1 MLDLPQQE
9 NSNRENPMKSFKIEY
24 VDGVLTVL
32 ETDGQSRMNE
42 AVHGIHFEHVQGG
55 RPLLK
60 LTIAHDIAPAP
71 AAGSA
76 QEPLV
81 GELVTAQE
89 SMNVDNMSFVVPA
102 GTGDAVLRYGCYLD
116 RNGQMV
122 LTILSRFDAFAAR
135 NNNVIRGSST

>member
-42 AVHGIHFEHVQGG
+42 AVHGIHFEHVRGG

-71 AAGSA
+71 AAESA

-81 GELVTAQE
+81 GELVQE
-89 SMNVDNMSFVVPA
+89 QQSPLP
-102 GTGDAVLRYGCYLD
+102 GGR
-116 RNGQMV
+116 R
-122 LTILSRFDAFAAR
+122 SRHR
-135 NNNVIRGSST
+135 RGGKQ

>member
-71 AAGSA
+71 AAESA

-81 GELVTAQE
+81 GELVQ
-89 SMNVDNMSFVVPA
+89 D
-102 GTGDAVLRYGCYLD
+102 
-116 RNGQMV
+116 Q
-122 LTILSRFDAFAAR
+122 
-135 NNNVIRGSST
+135 

>member
-60 LTIAHDIAPAP
+60 LTSAHDSAPAP
-71 AAGSA
+71 VSSPALD
-76 QEPLV
+76 QEPLE
-81 GELVTAQE
+81 GELVQE
-89 SMNVDNMSFVVPA
+89 QQTMVP
-102 GTGDAVLRYGCYLD
+102 GGR
-116 RNGQMV
+116 R
-122 LTILSRFDAFAAR
+122 SRHR
-135 NNNVIRGSST
+135 RGGKQ

>member
-1 MLDLPQQE
+1 MLALPQQE

-71 AAGSA
+71 VSSPVLD
-76 QEPLV
+76 QEPLE
-81 GELVTAQE
+81 GELVQE
-89 SMNVDNMSFVVPA
+89 QQ
-102 GTGDAVLRYGCYLD
+102 T
-116 RNGQMV
+116 MV
-122 LTILSRFDAFAAR
+122 SGGRRSRHR
-135 NNNVIRGSST
+135 RGGKQ

>member
-1 MLDLPQQE
+1 
-9 NSNRENPMKSFKIEY
+9 MKSFKIEY

-71 AAGSA
+71 APAPAAESA
-76 QEPLV
+76 QEPFV
-81 GELVTAQE
+81 GELVQE
-89 SMNVDNMSFVVPA
+89 QQSPLP
-102 GTGDAVLRYGCYLD
+102 GGR
-116 RNGQMV
+116 R
-122 LTILSRFDAFAAR
+122 SRHR
-135 NNNVIRGSST
+135 RGGKQ

>member
-9 NSNRENPMKSFKIEY
+9 NSNRENTMKSFKIEY

-71 AAGSA
+71 VSSPALD
-76 QEPLV
+76 QEPLE
-81 GELVTAQE
+81 GELVQE
-89 SMNVDNMSFVVPA
+89 QQTMVPS
-102 GTGDAVLRYGCYLD
+102 GR
-116 RNGQMV
+116 R
-122 LTILSRFDAFAAR
+122 SRHR
-135 NNNVIRGSST
+135 RGGKQ

>member
-71 AAGSA
+71 VSSPVLD
-76 QEPLV
+76 QEPLE
-81 GELVTAQE
+81 GSWCRNNRQW
-89 SMNVDNMSFVVPA
+89 FPVV
-102 GTGDAVLRYGCYLD
+102 AVHVIVVEVSNDVSTHG
-116 RNGQMV
+116 
-122 LTILSRFDAFAAR
+122 SDAFHVLCIQR
-135 NNNVIRGSST
+135 

>member
-60 LTIAHDIAPAP
+60 LTIAHDIR
-71 AAGSA
+71 S
-76 QEPLV
+76 EERRV
-81 GELVTAQE
+81 GKEC
-89 SMNVDNMSFVVPA
+89 
-102 GTGDAVLRYGCYLD
+102 R
-116 RNGQMV
+116 
-122 LTILSRFDAFAAR
+122 SRW
-135 NNNVIRGSST
+135 SPYH

>member
-1 MLDLPQQE
+1 MMTLIWSHCAGPATARKQQQ
-9 NSNRENPMKSFKIEY
+9 REPDEKFKIEY

-71 AAGSA
+71 AAESA

-81 GELVTAQE
+81 GELVQDQQ
-89 SMNVDNMSFVVPA
+89 SPFP
-102 GTGDAVLRYGCYLD
+102 GGR
-116 RNGQMV
+116 R
-122 LTILSRFDAFAAR
+122 SRHR
-135 NNNVIRGSST
+135 RGGKQ

>member
-24 VDGVLTVL
+24 IDGVLTVL

-71 AAGSA
+71 VSSPALD
-76 QEPLV
+76 QEPLE
-81 GELVTAQE
+81 GSWCRNNRQW
-89 SMNVDNMSFVVPA
+89 FPVV
-102 GTGDAVLRYGCYLD
+102 AVHVIVVEVSNDVSTHG
-116 RNGQMV
+116 
-122 LTILSRFDAFAAR
+122 SDAFHVLCIQR
-135 NNNVIRGSST
+135 

>member
-55 RPLLK
+55 RPQLK

-71 AAGSA
+71 VSSPALD
-76 QEPLV
+76 QEPLE
-81 GELVTAQE
+81 GELVQE
-89 SMNVDNMSFVVPA
+89 QQTMVP
-102 GTGDAVLRYGCYLD
+102 GGRRSRHRRGGNLLLHHLYGH
-116 RNGQMV
+116 
-122 LTILSRFDAFAAR
+122 LSKRVPYGGYWIERTMKIVRHHSLF
-135 NNNVIRGSST
+135 

>member
-71 AAGSA
+71 AAESA

-81 GELVTAQE
+81 VSWYRINNLRFPAV
-89 SMNVDNMSFVVPA
+89 VVPA
-102 GTGDAVLRYGCYLD
+102 IVGEVSNDV
-116 RNGQMV
+116 
-122 LTILSRFDAFAAR
+122 
-135 NNNVIRGSST
+135 

>member
-71 AAGSA
+71 VSSPVLD
-76 QEPLV
+76 QEPLEGGV
-81 GELVTAQE
+81 G
-89 SMNVDNMSFVVPA
+89 A
-102 GTGDAVLRYGCYLD
+102 GTTD
-116 RNGQMV
+116 NG
-122 LTILSRFDAFAAR
+122 SRWSPFT
-135 NNNVIRGSST
+135 SSSWR